1 MYIAQ
6 ELSLVLDVIQPVVGT
21 ENCVIVN
28 CCGCYLVAAG
38 AHNLHER
45 WGFVCRHSLT
55 TSCAVV
61 KLGKVQCRL
70 ENGERSPP
78 K

>member
-6 ELSLVLDVIQPVVGT
+6 ELSLVLDVIQPVVGR
-21 ENCVIVN
+21 ENCVTVN
-28 CCGCYLVAAG
+28 CCGCYLVAAV
-38 AHNLHER
+38 AHSLHER
-45 WGFVCRHSLT
+45 RAFVCRHSLT
-55 TSCAVV
+55 TSGAVV